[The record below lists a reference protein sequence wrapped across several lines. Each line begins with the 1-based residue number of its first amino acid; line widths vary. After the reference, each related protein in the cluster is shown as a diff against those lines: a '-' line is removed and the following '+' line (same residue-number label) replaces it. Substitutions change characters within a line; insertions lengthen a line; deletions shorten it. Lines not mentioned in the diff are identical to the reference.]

1 MSWSKR
7 IGTACA
13 VLLALGACGFQP
25 LYGTKDEVPMSQ
37 ELALVDVAPIK
48 DRIGQELRS
57 RLLDALT
64 PKGAPDRPRYSL
76 SVLLTETIEQ
86 TAVQK
91 TAFAT
96 RANMTVT
103 ASFTLTDLRAPSGR
117 RPDDLRTPSDKRPA
131 ILSGAAKVVSSYNIL
146 NSTFATLAA
155 ENEARSRAVA
165 EIAEDIRVQI
175 AIRLRRQPQ

>member
-1 MSWSKR
+1 MWWSRR
-7 IGTACA
+7 IGRTGV
-13 VLLALGACGFQP
+13 VLLALIAGACGFQP

-64 PKGAPDRPRYSL
+64 PKGAPDKPRYSL
-76 SVLLTETIEQ
+76 SVLLTEKIEQ

-96 RANMTVT
+96 RANMTVS
-103 ASFTLTDLRAPSGR
+103 ASFTLTEFG
-117 RPDDLRTPSDKRPA
+117 TTGNKRQTV
-131 ILSGAAKVVSSYNIL
+131 LSGTTQVVSSYNIL

-155 ENEARSRAVA
+155 ENDARSRAIA
-165 EIAEDIRVQI
+165 EIAEDIRVQL
-175 AIRLRRQPQ
+175 AIRLRRQPK

>member
-1 MSWSKR
+1 MWWSKR

-96 RANMTVT
+96 RANMTVS
-103 ASFTLTDLRAPSGR
+103 ASFTLTDLRAPKAEDR
-117 RPDDLRTPSDKRPA
+117 RKFGGSTQ
-131 ILSGAAKVVSSYNIL
+131 VVSSYNIL
-146 NSTFATLAA
+146 DSTFATLAA
-155 ENEARSRAVA
+155 ENDARSRAVA
-165 EIAEDIRVQI
+165 EIAEDIRVQL
-175 AIRLRRQPQ
+175 AIRLRQQPR

>member
-1 MSWSKR
+1 MWWSKR

-64 PKGAPDRPRYSL
+64 PKGVPDRPRYSL
-76 SVLLTETIEQ
+76 SVLTAEKIEQ

-96 RANMTVT
+96 RANMTVS
-103 ASFTLTDLRAPSGR
+103 ASFTLTDLRAQKAEDR
-117 RPDDLRTPSDKRPA
+117 RQFGGSTQ
-131 ILSGAAKVVSSYNIL
+131 VVSSYNIL
-146 NSTFATLAA
+146 DSTFATLAA
-155 ENEARSRAVA
+155 ENDARSRAVA
-165 EIAEDIRVQI
+165 EIAEEIRVRL
-175 AIRLRRQPQ
+175 AIWLRQQPK

>member
-1 MSWSKR
+1 MSWSR
-7 IGTACA
+7 RMGRTGV
-13 VLLALGACGFQP
+13 VLLALVAGACGFQP

-37 ELALVDVAPIK
+37 ELALVDIAPIK

-64 PKGAPDRPRYSL
+64 PKGTPDKPRYSL
-76 SVLLTETIEQ
+76 SVLVTETIEQ

-103 ASFTLTDLRAPSGR
+103 ANFTLT
-117 RPDDLRTPSDKRPA
+117 DLRTPSDKRPDDLRTPA
-131 ILSGAAKVVSSYNIL
+131 DKRQTILGGSTKVVSSYNIL

-165 EIAEDIRVQI
+165 EIAEDIRVQL
-175 AIRLRRQPQ
+175 AIRLRRQ

>member
-1 MSWSKR
+1 MWWSR
-7 IGTACA
+7 RMGRTG
-13 VLLALGACGFQP
+13 VMLLALAAGACGFQP

-37 ELALVDVAPIK
+37 ELALVDIAPIK

-64 PKGAPDRPRYSL
+64 PKGAPDKPRYSL

-103 ASFTLTDLRAPSGR
+103 ANFTLTDLRAPKVKDR
-117 RPDDLRTPSDKRPA
+117 RQFGGSA
-131 ILSGAAKVVSSYNIL
+131 QVVSSYNIL

-165 EIAEDIRVQI
+165 EIAEDIRVRL
-175 AIRLRRQPQ
+175 AIWLRQQPR

>member
-1 MSWSKR
+1 MSWFR
-7 IGTACA
+7 RMGRTGVA
-13 VLLALGACGFQP
+13 LLALVAGACGFQP
-25 LYGTKDEVPMSQ
+25 LYGTKDEVPMSD
-37 ELALVDVAPIK
+37 ELALVDIAPIK

-64 PKGAPDRPRYSL
+64 PKGAPDKPRYSL

-103 ASFTLTDLRAPSGR
+103 ANFTLTDLRAPKVKDR
-117 RPDDLRTPSDKRPA
+117 RQFGGSA
-131 ILSGAAKVVSSYNIL
+131 QVVSSYNIL

-155 ENEARSRAVA
+155 ENEARSRAVT
-165 EIAEDIRVQI
+165 EIAEDIRVRL
-175 AIRLRRQPQ
+175 AIWLRQQPR

>member
-1 MSWSKR
+1 MWLSRR
-7 IGTACA
+7 IGTACV

-37 ELALVDVAPIK
+37 ELALVDIAPIK

-76 SVLLTETIEQ
+76 SVLLTESIAQ

-96 RANMTVT
+96 RANMTVS
-103 ASFTLTDLRAPSGR
+103 ASFTLTDLRAPKAEDR
-117 RPDDLRTPSDKRPA
+117 RKFGGSTQ
-131 ILSGAAKVVSSYNIL
+131 VVSSYNIL

-165 EIAEDIRVQI
+165 EIAEEIR
-175 AIRLRRQPQ
+175 IRLALWLRQQSQ

>member
-1 MSWSKR
+1 MSWFKR
-7 IGTACA
+7 TGMAG
-13 VLLALGACGFQP
+13 LLPLALAVGACGFQP
-25 LYGTKDEVPMSQ
+25 LYGTQNEKPMSD

-64 PKGAPDRPRYSL
+64 PKGASDKPRYSL
-76 SVLLTETIEQ
+76 EVKLTESIEQ

-96 RANMTVT
+96 RANMTVS
-103 ASFTLTDLRAPSGR
+103 ANFTLHDLRVSKQKSQAVASGN
-117 RPDDLRTPSDKRPA
+117 TQ
-131 ILSGAAKVVSSYNIL
+131 VVSSYNIL

-155 ENEARSRAVA
+155 ENDARSRAVA
-165 EIAEDIRVQI
+165 EIADEIR
-175 AIRLRRQPQ
+175 IRLAIWLRQQPR